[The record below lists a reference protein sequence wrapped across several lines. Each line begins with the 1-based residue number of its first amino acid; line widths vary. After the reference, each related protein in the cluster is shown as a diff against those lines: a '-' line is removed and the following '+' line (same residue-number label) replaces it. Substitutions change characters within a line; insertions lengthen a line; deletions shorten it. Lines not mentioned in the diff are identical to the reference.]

1 MLLSSLK
8 PSYLALVIVAAL
20 AIAPAASATTLN
32 ISFDGT
38 VVGTATLTQ
47 GGTCDSQTIATTS
60 VCVDIQMKSG
70 TQIRMS
76 GNGVIGLSGNL
87 NVAGNPTAIEFD
99 SSGLLTLKSGACAG
113 THSLICLGAP
123 ANGGTNL
130 SSLFFAL
137 TNADLSTGIT
147 INEIHIIGAVC
158 GSEQTCHAT
167 TSAVPE
173 PGTLGL
179 LGTGL
184 IGIAGLVRRR
194 FTK

>member
-1 MLLSSLK
+1 MRVASLQLSI
-8 PSYLALVIVAAL
+8 LAFIIAAAL
-20 AIAPAASATTLN
+20 AMVPAASATTLN

-47 GGTCDSQTIATTS
+47 GGTCDSQVIPSTS

-76 GNGVIGLSGNL
+76 GNGAIGFSGDL
-87 NVAGNPTAIEFD
+87 NVGGNTTIDFD
-99 SSGLLTLKSGACAG
+99 SSSMLTIKSGACAG
-113 THSLICLGAP
+113 AHSLICLGAP

-130 SSLFFAL
+130 SSLFIGL
-137 TNADLSTGIT
+137 SNANLSTGIS
-147 INEIHIIGAVC
+147 IDEIHIIGAVC
-158 GSEQTCHAT
+158 GSEETCHAT
-167 TSAVPE
+167 TSVVPE

-179 LGTGL
+179 LGAGL

-194 FTK
+194 HTR

>member
-1 MLLSSLK
+1 VRITSLQLSI
-8 PSYLALVIVAAL
+8 LALVIAGAL
-20 AIAPAASATTLN
+20 AIAPGASATTLD
-32 ISFDGT
+32 ISFNGT

-47 GGTCDSQTIATTS
+47 GGMCDGQSIGGTS
-60 VCVDIQMKSG
+60 VCVDIQMNSG

-76 GNGVIGLSGNL
+76 GNGVIGFSGNL
-87 NVAGNPTAIEFD
+87 NVNGTTTLGFD
-99 SSGLLTLKSGACAG
+99 SSSMLTIKSGACAG
-113 THSLICLGAP
+113 AQSLICLGAP

-130 SSLFFAL
+130 SSLFIVL
-137 TNADLSTGIT
+137 TNADLSSGIT
-147 INEIHIIGAVC
+147 IDEIHITGAVC
-158 GSEQTCHAT
+158 GSEETCHAT
-167 TSAVPE
+167 TSVVPE